1 MTSPDTAAR
10 WGILAAVAG
19 LLAGCVPGST
29 VVQDAGHDAG
39 ADANNDASNDA
50 NNDLSNDVSN
60 NDGGDA
66 AKVVTYTKDVQP
78 IFVAKCSPCHA
89 DQDQGEH
96 NIATHYED
104 ASKPV
109 QSFDSFGCW
118 NDSDPSMFTMPKKVG
133 ECALILIMNGRMPQG
148 AGCFNAMPEDP
159 SKCLSSDQKATIAAW
174 VAAGMPE

>member
-1 MTSPDTAAR
+1 M
-10 WGILAAVAG
+10 VAG
-19 LLAGCVPGST
+19 LLAGCSPAST
-29 VVQDAGHDAG
+29 VAPDAGD
-39 ADANNDASNDA
+39 DANK
-50 NNDLSNDVSN
+50 

-66 AKVVTYTKDVQP
+66 AKVVTYTKDVKP

-89 DQDQGEH
+89 DEDQGEH

-104 ASKPV
+104 VSKPV

-159 SKCLSSDQKATIAAW
+159 SKCLSSEQKATIAAW